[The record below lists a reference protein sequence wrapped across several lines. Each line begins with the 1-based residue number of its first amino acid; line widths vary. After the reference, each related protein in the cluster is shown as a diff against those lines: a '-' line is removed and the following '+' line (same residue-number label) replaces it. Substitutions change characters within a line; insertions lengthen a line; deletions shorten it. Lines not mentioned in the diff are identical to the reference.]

1 MFETVDKEFIRALII
16 GGMVFSF
23 IGTFLVLFLAISTAL
38 SFSYIPDIMLVLTL
52 CVLFNSIGLGC
63 ISEGLWRLLRPK

>member
-23 IGTFLVLFLAISTAL
+23 IGTVLVIFLTISTAL

>member
-1 MFETVDKEFIRALII
+1 MFETVDKEYIRAYII

-23 IGTFLVLFLAISTAL
+23 IGAFLVIMLAISTTLNFPYKLDITLTL
-38 SFSYIPDIMLVLTL
+38 SL

-63 ISEGLWRLLRPK
+63 ISEAIWRLLRPK